1 MRKIIKGGID
11 NDGIGCNFDSRSY
24 LLLGSDFQMIN

>member
-11 NDGIGCNFDSRSY
+11 NDGISCDFDSRGY
-24 LLLGSDFQMIN
+24 LLLGSNFQMIN